1 MGTIMWLFDS
11 LWVQFQMA
19 LSISN
24 VIKLHKNQN
33 QLYNKG
39 LILGFNIFE
48 KKYLQHLNNKIVI
61 LLIFV

>member
-24 VIKLHKNQN
+24 VINLHKNQN

-61 LLIFV
+61 SLIFV

>member
-24 VIKLHKNQN
+24 VINLHKNQN

>member
-61 LLIFV
+61 SLIFV

>member
-24 VIKLHKNQN
+24 VINLHKNQN

-61 LLIFV
+61 